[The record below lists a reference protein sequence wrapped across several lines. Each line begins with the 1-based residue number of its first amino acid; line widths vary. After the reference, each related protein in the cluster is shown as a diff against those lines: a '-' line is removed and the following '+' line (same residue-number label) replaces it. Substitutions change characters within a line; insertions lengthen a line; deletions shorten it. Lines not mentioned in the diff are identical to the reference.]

1 MQTLVHTQSKEGILK
16 YSNCEFNALS
26 ITPSS
31 PHKVNLKK
39 KTHKEREKSLRDFS
53 SRLGEIFLAFL

>member
-31 PHKVNLKK
+31 SHKVNLKK
-39 KTHKEREKSLRDFS
+39 KHIRRGKSHS
-53 SRLGEIFLAFL
+53 EIFLPD

>member
-16 YSNCEFNALS
+16 YTNCEFNALS

-31 PHKVNLKK
+31 PHKVNFK